1 MNYLKTLLFI
11 LISSNFLFAQ
21 NQKIEITGTVL
32 DKNSQNPVEFAT
44 VMIGDNKT
52 KTAITGVTTE
62 LDGEFKVETNATDFY
77 IEISFIGF
85 ENKTITEFSIK
96 NGKVSLG
103 QIYMSENNQ
112 ELEEVVVRAEK

>member
-52 KTAITGVTTE
+52 KTAIT
-62 LDGEFKVETNATDFY
+62 
-77 IEISFIGF
+77 
-85 ENKTITEFSIK
+85 EN
-96 NGKVSLG
+96 
-103 QIYMSENNQ
+103 YAQ
-112 ELEEVVVRAEK
+112 EEQ